1 MITVAILEDIHN
13 AMIDYPSVQRLR
25 ERVNLRVHTRA
36 MTPDERPGLLKGT
49 ETVVCLRE
57 RTRIDAAFLD
67 DAPDLK
73 LVIQTGRVGPNLDMN
88 AITKRGVL
96 VATAAPAPHG
106 PGAGGPNSTVELTI
120 GLIIAIMRRIP
131 QSDALMRRGQWVVL
145 PYGRS
150 LAGKTLGV
158 IGPGR
163 IGSWVAKIGA
173 MFGMEVLT
181 WSRNNTP
188 ERAASMGAK
197 AAASLDDLMRESDVV
212 TVHLPLNESTRNLV
226 SAEKLDLLKPTAY
239 FVNTSR
245 GPIADEDHLVTI
257 LHSRRIAGA
266 ALDVYNR
273 EPLPAGHPLL
283 ALDNVVLTPHIGW
296 PADSGYS
303 GFADA
308 TAKVVEA
315 YLDGKLEPVNPEARA
330 ASR

>member
-1 MITVAILEDIHN
+1 MITVAVLEDIHN
-13 AMIDYPSVQRLR
+13 AFIDYPAIQDLKKRVTLR
-25 ERVNLRVHTRA
+25 IHTRA
-36 MTPDERPGLLKGT
+36 MAPDERPSLLKGT
-49 ETVVCLRE
+49 EVVVCLRE

-73 LVIQTGRVGPNLDMN
+73 LVIQTGRVGPNLDMD

-96 VATAAPAPHG
+96 VAQAAGASG
-106 PGAGGPNSTVELTI
+106 PAGGANSTVELTI

-131 QSDALMRRGQWVVL
+131 QADAMMRRGQWVVL
-145 PYGRS
+145 PYGRA

-188 ERAASMGAK
+188 ERASSMGAK
-197 AAASLDDLMRESDVV
+197 AAGSLDDLMRSSDVV
-212 TVHLPLNESTRNLV
+212 TVHLPLNESTRNLI
-226 SAEKLDLLKPTAY
+226 SAEKLDLLKPTSY
-239 FVNTSR
+239 FINTSR
-245 GPIADEDHLVTI
+245 GPIADEDHLVT
-257 LHSRRIAGA
+257 LLQTRRIAGA

-303 GFADA
+303 GFAEGVA
-308 TAKVVEA
+308 NVVNA
-315 YLDGKLEPVNPEARA
+315 YLDGKLEPVNPEAR
-330 ASR
+330 R

>member
-1 MITVAILEDIHN
+1 MITVAVLEDIHN
-13 AMIDYPSVQRLR
+13 AFIDYPSIQDLKKRVDLR
-25 ERVNLRVHTRA
+25 IHTRA
-36 MTPDERPGLLKGT
+36 MALDERPRLLKGT
-49 ETVVCLRE
+49 EVVVCLRE
-57 RTRIDAAFLD
+57 RTRIDSAFLD

-73 LVIQTGRVGPNLDMN
+73 LVIQTGRVGPNLDME

-96 VATAAPAPHG
+96 VAQAAGAAG
-106 PGAGGPNSTVELTI
+106 PAGGANSTVELTI

-131 QSDALMRRGQWVVL
+131 QADALMRRGQWVVL

-163 IGSWVAKIGA
+163 IGSWVAKIGV

-188 ERAASMGAK
+188 ERAASMNAK
-197 AAASLDDLMRESDVV
+197 AASSLDDLIRNSDVV
-212 TVHLPLNESTRNLV
+212 TVHLPLNESTRNLI

-245 GPIADEDHLVTI
+245 GPIADEDHLVT
-257 LHSRRIAGA
+257 LLQARRIAGA

-273 EPLPAGHPLL
+273 EPLPFGHPLL

-303 GFADA
+303 GFAQGVA
-308 TAKVVEA
+308 SVVDA